1 MCKLC
6 SWARL
11 IYRTHFNEPYMTR
24 FAKAASASLLIFF
37 AISCGDDSAPE
48 KTQTSAVGMATD
60 AAGNPAPPPP
70 PTVAAPMAP
79 TAGDMSGRREMAEQ
93 SGFSAVGA
101 ATGSA
106 GMAQDG
112 APGRDPLQGIGQFN
126 TGTQSMII
134 RTGQAFIEVEK
145 LDPAILKVRQLAAQV
160 NAVIANSSIISGRD
174 QVRQATFELKIPSG
188 KYDETVGS
196 LSTIGK
202 VETVSS
208 SAQDVGEEFVDI
220 TARVTNARRLEE
232 RLISLLANRTGRLD
246 EVLRVERELARIRE
260 EIERY
265 EGRLRYLSS
274 RVAMSTLTITIHEP
288 GPILGNNPGENPIA
302 SALRR
307 AWRNFV
313 GLIAA
318 LIASLGILIPLGA
331 VALLGWIGYKRWRSR
346 RGA

>member
-1 MCKLC
+1 MGEQ
-6 SWARL
+6 AR
-11 IYRTHFNEPYMTR
+11 FQ
-24 FAKAASASLLIFF
+24 A
-37 AISCGDDSAPE
+37 
-48 KTQTSAVGMATD
+48 
-60 AAGNPAPPPP
+60 
-70 PTVAAPMAP
+70 
-79 TAGDMSGRREMAEQ
+79 
-93 SGFSAVGA
+93 GA
-101 ATGSA
+101 AMGSA
-106 GMAQDG
+106 GLAPEQAQ

-126 TGTQSMII
+126 TGAQSMLI
-134 RTGQAFIEVEK
+134 RTGQAFIEVEQ

-160 NAVIANSSIISGRD
+160 NGIIANSSIISGRD

-188 KYDETVGS
+188 KYDETVSS

-220 TARVTNARRLEE
+220 TARVSNARRLEE

-246 EVLRVERELARIRE
+246 EVLRVERELARVRE

-288 GPILGNNPGENPIA
+288 GPIFGNNPGENPIA

-313 GLIAA
+313 GLIAG
-318 LIASLGILIPLGA
+318 LIASLGILIPLAA
-331 VALLGWIGYKRWRSR
+331 VGFVGWIGYKSWRKR
-346 RGA
+346 RGV